1 MNRIEFPNEL
11 EILITREFEAPLE
24 LVFDVLLKPEHMRHT
39 IAPFGEEVKLCEV
52 DLRVGGSYHYIFVTG
67 DGTEMSFRGTF
78 LEVEPPTRSVQT
90 WQYEGWPDVEAVETM
105 ELRETDGGTRMTWS
119 LAFHDQAGRD
129 HVTKY
134 DGMEANFD
142 NVESYLRSLV
152 ESGV

>member
-1 MNRIEFPNEL
+1 VNRIEFPNEL